1 MSVEAPSK
9 TIDHVDIRR
18 MENGFTVLLHY
29 RSIDPELPDSVTSS
43 DAIERWQL
51 EHELLMRNNVPK
63 AYVFS
68 TYESMT
74 QFIQIQTGWS

>member
-1 MSVEAPSK
+1 MNDVQTK
-9 TIDHVDIRR
+9 TIDHVDIRK

-29 RSIDPELPDSVTSS
+29 RSFDPVLPDDVTSS
-43 DAIERWQL
+43 EAIERWQL
-51 EHELLMRNNVPK
+51 EHELLMRNNAPK

-68 TYESMT
+68 TYEAMT